1 MIACD
6 RPTAV
11 TPWRAERTL
20 GAREV
25 TLLLTRCD
33 GTVDMALESG
43 VGDVAELVV
52 GLDVLLDGLTA
63 VERRVSVNALEL
75 FEAEA

>member
-1 MIACD
+1 
-6 RPTAV
+6 
-11 TPWRAERTL
+11 
-20 GAREV
+20 
-25 TLLLTRCD
+25 
-33 GTVDMALESG
+33 MALESG

-63 VERRVSVNALEL
+63 VERRVSVNALEV